1 MIETFFLFYPLY
13 YVFLRILLLSRKKNP
28 MKASVISLIQK
39 VILKTE
45 NFIHSVNIVTVK
57 KLDKSLKF
65 CLIMNVIKFQIKQ
78 ILSICHLQ

>member
-1 MIETFFLFYPLY
+1 
-13 YVFLRILLLSRKKNP
+13 

-39 VILKTE
+39 VILKYVAAVKTE